1 MNLGINREEAGF
13 LQETILRFI
22 KSSQCPKELIETY
35 KILGVDV
42 ENILSQLQIIKE
54 IGEIPLTEEEIKEM
68 LKRS

>member
-13 LQETILRFI
+13 LQEVILRFI
-22 KSSQCPKELIETY
+22 KSSQCPKALMETY
-35 KILGVDV
+35 KMLGVDV

-54 IGEIPLTEEEIKEM
+54 IGEMPLTEEEIKEM

>member
-13 LQETILRFI
+13 LQEVILRFI
-22 KSSQCPKELIETY
+22 KSSQYPKALMETY
-35 KILGVDV
+35 KMLGVDV

-54 IGEIPLTEEEIKEM
+54 IGEMPLTEEEIKET